1 MTVATIPDEPAAAA
15 NRMALVR
22 ARAAVAVSFRARPDG
37 ITYPLTVSETGG
49 YRARFPRGGAPG
61 VPEAVL
67 INTGGGM
74 AGGDHVAFDVTLE
87 ASASAVVT
95 TQAAERIYRSLGHDT
110 RITTK
115 LSCAPSARL
124 AWLPQETILYDRGRL
139 RRRIDVDMAADATLL
154 LSEIFVFGRTAM
166 GERIRDG
173 ALDDRW
179 QIRRAG
185 ELVLVEAVRL
195 SGDIAAT
202 LDRAAVGAGAR
213 AMATVVLVAPDAT
226 DRLEAAR
233 SLVSADDVGAVS
245 AWNGLLCARFL
256 GEDARRVRSAVGRFA
271 AWAWRAALPRVWAS

>member
-1 MTVATIPDEPAAAA
+1 VTVAAIPDEQASAA
-15 NRMALVR
+15 NLMAVVR
-22 ARAAVAVSFRARPDG
+22 ARAAVAVAFRARPDG
-37 ITYPLTVSETGG
+37 ITYPLTVTETGG

-74 AGGDHVAFDVTLE
+74 AGGDQVAFDISLE

-110 RITTK
+110 RITTT

-179 QIRRAG
+179 QIRRGG

-213 AMATVVLVAPDAT
+213 AMATAVLVAPDAT

-233 SLVSADDVGAVS
+233 SLFSADDVGAVS

-271 AWAWRAALPRVWAS
+271 AWAWRGALPRVWAS